1 MTDQISTPGSNAES
15 SVNVGKVGA
24 PKDKSC
30 PFCQQPFTS
39 SSLGRHLDLYI
50 REKNPKPA
58 DGVHNVDEIRK
69 MRGGITRRQPRHS
82 ASRREGSTPG
92 GTPGVNGDGNGKRS
106 PQSETE
112 LRTGRNNDLR
122 SPTIRRPP
130 VDLNVEPGKGLIHTT
145 WHRASWEATGV
156 INDIPPITQNGD
168 SEKWDQEGDDRR
180 ADRRTLDVRRTVS
193 RQMLA
198 KNAFDQK
205 QKMTEALDQARAAEL
220 ALREILGSIRAAK

>member
-15 SVNVGKVGA
+15 SVNIGKVGA
-24 PKDKSC
+24 LKDKSC

-39 SSLGRHLDLYI
+39 SSLGRHLDLYV
-50 REKNPKPA
+50 REKNPKPP

-69 MRGGITRRQPRHS
+69 MRGGITRRQPRNS
-82 ASRREGSTPG
+82 TSRREGSTPS

-106 PQSETE
+106 PLSEAG
-112 LRTGRNNDLR
+112 LRTARGNDLR

-130 VDLNVEPGKGLIHTT
+130 TDLNVESGKGLIHTS

-156 INDIPPITQNGD
+156 INDIPPITPNGD

-180 ADRRTLDVRRTVS
+180 VDRRILDVRRTVS